1 MIGLFH
7 RAFVLYA
14 ALCPVPCQS
23 LVLRVVWCLS
33 YGSFPTRVTGIHLT
47 LSAAIAGNIYAV
59 GDVYMACRLVKV
71 HSEKEWDI
79 IARQLKG
86 RENPDNSVEKKVQ
99 DILAE
104 VRTKGD
110 EALVSYTRQF
120 DCPDF
125 APPLRLTEGEIAA
138 AAALVPV
145 EDRTIIAE
153 AAANIR
159 QFHEA
164 QVEQSWFVT
173 RADGSMLGQ
182 QVRPVDRAGLYVPG
196 GQGGETPLVS
206 SLLMN
211 AIPAQVAGVE
221 GLAVVTPPRK
231 DGSVNPFILAAAHL
245 LDIQE
250 VYRVGSAWAVAAL
263 AYGTETIAPVDVIAG
278 PGNIFVTTAKRL
290 LQGQVGIDMIAGP
303 SEILILADS
312 GANPAWIAADMLS
325 QAEHDS
331 LASAICITD
340 NADLGAAVI
349 VELDKQCSTL
359 PRALMAR
366 KALQEW
372 GAVIVTPDMACAV
385 ALANK
390 AAPEHLEL
398 LTRDPWG
405 LLPFIKHAGAVFM
418 GPYSPE
424 AVGDY
429 FAGPNHVLPT
439 MGTARFSSALS
450 VQTFC
455 KKTSIIAASE
465 KFTRRNAAS
474 IARLARM
481 EGLEAHARSVESR
494 V

>member
-1 MIGLFH
+1 
-7 RAFVLYA
+7 
-14 ALCPVPCQS
+14 
-23 LVLRVVWCLS
+23 
-33 YGSFPTRVTGIHLT
+33 
-47 LSAAIAGNIYAV
+47 
-59 GDVYMACRLVKV
+59 MACRIVTV
-71 HSEKEWDI
+71 HTEKDWDI
-79 IARQLKG
+79 IARQLEG
-86 RENPDNSVEKKVQ
+86 RENPNNDVEKTVQ

-104 VRTKGD
+104 VKNKGD
-110 EALVSYTRQF
+110 EALVSYTQRF
-120 DCPDF
+120 DCPNF
-125 APPLRLTEGEIAA
+125 APPLRLSEAEIASA
-138 AAALVPV
+138 AASVSG
-145 EDRTIIAE
+145 EDRSIIAE
-153 AAANIR
+153 AAENIR
-159 QFHEA
+159 KFHDA
-164 QVEQSWFVT
+164 QVEKSWFVT
-173 RADGSMLGQ
+173 RPDGSMLGQ
-182 QVRPVDRAGLYVPG
+182 KVTPVDRAGLYVPG

-231 DGSVNPFILAAAHL
+231 DGSVNPVILAAAHL
-245 LDIQE
+245 LDIHE

-263 AYGTETIAPVDVIAG
+263 AFGTQSIAPVDVIAG

-290 LQGQVGIDMIAGP
+290 VQGQVGIDMIAGP

-312 GANPAWIAADMLS
+312 SANPAWIAADMLS

-340 NADLGAAVI
+340 DTKLAAAI
-349 VELDKQCSTL
+349 VQELEKQCTTL

-372 GAVIVTPDMACAV
+372 GAVIVAPNMACAV
-385 ALANK
+385 ALANR
-390 AAPEHLEL
+390 AAPEHLEV
-398 LTRDPWG
+398 LTRDPWA
-405 LLPFIKHAGAVFM
+405 LLPSIKHAGAVFL

-424 AVGDY
+424 PVGDY

-465 KFTRRNAAS
+465 IFTRQSAAS